1 MPPFSEPYA
10 DTGLT
15 FWLPII
21 SLPIGWQTNKLLA
34 HLTHHDLR
42 PIFQRLCQM
51 WRLDFLATCQICNG
65 ARQFQDVMAKKPP
78 HLGLSEINAFVLE
91 KVRYGI

>member
-1 MPPFSEPYA
+1 MPPFPEPYA
-10 DTGLT
+10 DNGLT

-34 HLTHHDLR
+34 HLPHHDLR
-42 PIFQRLCQM
+42 SILQRLCQM
-51 WRLDFLATCQICNG
+51 WRLDFLAPRQIRND
-65 ARQFQDVMAKKPP
+65 ARRFQDVMPKKPS